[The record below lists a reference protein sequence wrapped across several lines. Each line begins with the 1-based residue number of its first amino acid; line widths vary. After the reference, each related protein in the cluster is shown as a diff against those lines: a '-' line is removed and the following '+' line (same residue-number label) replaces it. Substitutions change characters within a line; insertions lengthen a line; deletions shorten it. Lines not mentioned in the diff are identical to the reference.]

1 MWLDHPLWASGLCSE
16 PCIPS
21 ETGLGDAGQAEW
33 PSECQLVTDPEPQPG
48 PLDPDLGCS
57 PRQAASLQEQG
68 AGMFSPFPRALVAD
82 LVCVSLSSGFLEG
95 QSLVC
100 FAFGALAV
108 TSGYGCAP
116 VCPSETFSSG
126 NWRNPGA
133 GDPGHPLSWGSSP
146 TPKSGMY
153 GVWDAA
159 GWRCL

>member
-1 MWLDHPLWASGLCSE
+1 MITRCGHRVCALNLASPQRQVLGMLDRLSGRQSVSWSQIQSLSLALWTLTLAVAPGKLP
-16 PCIPS
+16 PCKCRVP
-21 ETGLGDAGQAEW
+21 
-33 PSECQLVTDPEPQPG
+33 
-48 PLDPDLGCS
+48 
-57 PRQAASLQEQG
+57 
-68 AGMFSPFPRALVAD
+68 GMFSPFPRALVAD

-133 GDPGHPLSWGSSP
+133 GDPGLPLSWGSSP

>member
-1 MWLDHPLWASGLCSE
+1 MITCCGHWVCALNLASPQRQVLGTVDRLSGHQSVTGSQIQSLNLALQT
-16 PCIPS
+16 PTLAVAPGKLPS
-21 ETGLGDAGQAEW
+21 CRGRVGGG
-33 PSECQLVTDPEPQPG
+33 V
-48 PLDPDLGCS
+48 
-57 PRQAASLQEQG
+57 
-68 AGMFSPFPRALVAD
+68 FSPFPRALVAD

-133 GDPGHPLSWGSSP
+133 GDPGLPLSWGSSP